1 MNLLNPT
8 QNERGIVLITGL
20 LFLAVLM
27 TLSTTS
33 VVITSNDVT
42 ISRNYN
48 NAVQAFNNAEAGVQY
63 AIGLIEDG
71 ITNGTFT
78 MPSNVGD
85 TAVITDPGTDTV
97 PGTYRFSLSVLT
109 LSATNRYTF
118 TSTGDG
124 QPNPPA
130 STAQAAIDVILKR
143 GSAIS
148 YGAFGETLVDMKA
161 SGSVYS
167 YDSRVNNSPGPGD
180 STGEGDVGSN
190 TEVSLK
196 NNTFINGDVALGDA
210 GGSEATLTQT
220 GTPIVSGDSGADVD
234 RVDPDPLGVV
244 GGEYAN
250 NFTTY
255 SASNDNGMATGD
267 GTPIAANTVSLGNS
281 ETMTLSGKA
290 GGANYYFAGVT
301 LNNGANLNIDTSAGP
316 VNIYMTGGL
325 EAKNGSG
332 LNVTGLPT
340 DFAIYSNSSSS
351 LIFKHGS
358 TFKGLVY
365 APLATI
371 EMKNSADVFGALW
384 ANTVDIK
391 NSGELY
397 YDVAL
402 KDALFSKDMQISAWE
417 NVR

>member
-1 MNLLNPT
+1 
-8 QNERGIVLITGL
+8 
-20 LFLAVLM
+20 
-27 TLSTTS
+27 
-33 VVITSNDVT
+33 
-42 ISRNYN
+42 
-48 NAVQAFNNAEAGVQY
+48 
-63 AIGLIEDG
+63 
-71 ITNGTFT
+71 
-78 MPSNVGD
+78 
-85 TAVITDPGTDTV
+85 
-97 PGTYRFSLSVLT
+97 SLSVLT

-332 LNVTGLPT
+332 LNGTGLPT

>member
-1 MNLLNPT
+1 M
-8 QNERGIVLITGL
+8 LITGL

-27 TLSTTS
+27 TLTTTS

-71 ITNGTFT
+71 LENGTFT

-85 TAVITDPGTDTV
+85 TVAITDPATDPI
-97 PGTYRFSLSVLT
+97 PGSYRFSLTTLT
-109 LSATNRYTF
+109 LSAANRYEF

-130 STAQAAIDVILKR
+130 STAQAVIDVILKR
-143 GSAIS
+143 GSAIA
-148 YGAFGETLVDMKA
+148 YGAFGDTLVDMKA
-161 SGSVYS
+161 SGSVFS
-167 YDSRVNNSPGPGD
+167 YDSRVETSPGPDD
-180 STGEGDVGSN
+180 STGEGDTGSN
-190 TEVSLK
+190 GTVSVK
-196 NNTFINGDVALGDA
+196 NNTVIHGTLALGNDGTNDA
-210 GGSEATLTQT
+210 TYSDTGGIYNGPTYVGE
-220 GTPIVSGDSGADVD
+220 
-234 RVDPDPLGVV
+234 VDPDPLGVV

-255 SASNDNGMATGD
+255 GASNDNGMATGD
-267 GTPIAANTVSLGNS
+267 GTPIVANTVSLGNGQ
-281 ETMTLSGKA
+281 TMTLSGQA

-371 EMKNSADVFGALW
+371 EMKNSADVYGALW
-384 ANTVDIK
+384 GNTVDIK